1 VGVVNGSPAAQAGLR
16 TGDVVI
22 EVDGQSIETGDALR
36 EAIDAKKPGD
46 ELELKV
52 RRGSDERDVT
62 VELGTRPET
71 AQ

>member
-1 VGVVNGSPAAQAGLR
+1 M
-16 TGDVVI
+16 I
-22 EVDGQSIETGDALR
+22 EVEGERIETGDQLR
-36 EAIDAKKPGD
+36 EAIDAHKPGD

-52 RRGSDERDVT
+52 RRGSQERDVT

>member
-1 VGVVNGSPAAQAGLR
+1 VAGGPAAGAGLR
-16 TGDVVI
+16 TGDLVI
-22 EVDGQSIETGDALR
+22 EVAGERIETGDELR
-36 EAIDAKKPGD
+36 EAIDARKPGD

-52 RRGSDERDVT
+52 RRGSEERDVT

>member
-1 VGVVNGSPAAQAGLR
+1 
-16 TGDVVI
+16 VI
-22 EVDGQSIETGDALR
+22 EVDGESISSGDELR

-46 ELELKV
+46 ELELKI
-52 RRGSDERDVT
+52 RRGSDEREVT